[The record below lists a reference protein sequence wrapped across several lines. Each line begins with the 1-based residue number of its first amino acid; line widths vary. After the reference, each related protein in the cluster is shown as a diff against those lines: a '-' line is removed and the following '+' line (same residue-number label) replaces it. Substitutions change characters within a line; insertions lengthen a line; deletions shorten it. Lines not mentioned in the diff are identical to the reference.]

1 MRDLISHVPDG
12 EHGCIGNHDVLFD
25 GEFPPTIG
33 RLQALIREI
42 LDFVHASHEESIL
55 TFTKAIHLLV
65 SLVVP
70 HHGHI
75 VMDDDDPSEDR
86 DDDGED
92 EQNEGQGEVHG
103 STDYLDQFHGHTEES
118 CTHKGCHDIADEP
131 ETDGI
136 FLFEHDLRVP
146 LCLL

>member
-1 MRDLISHVPDG
+1 MRDLISRVPDG
-12 EHGCIGNHDVLFD
+12 EHGCIGNHDVFFD

-33 RLQALIREI
+33 RFQALIREI

-55 TFTKAIHLLV
+55 AFTIAIHLLV

-75 VMDDDDPSEDR
+75 VVDDDDSNEDGHNHGQ
-86 DDDGED
+86 D
-92 EQNEGQGEVHG
+92 QQCCGQGEVHG
-103 STDYLDQFHGHTEES
+103 SSDHLEEFHGHTEES
-118 CTHKGCHDIADEP
+118 CTHEGCQDIADEP

-136 FLFEHDLRVP
+136 LLFEHDLRVP